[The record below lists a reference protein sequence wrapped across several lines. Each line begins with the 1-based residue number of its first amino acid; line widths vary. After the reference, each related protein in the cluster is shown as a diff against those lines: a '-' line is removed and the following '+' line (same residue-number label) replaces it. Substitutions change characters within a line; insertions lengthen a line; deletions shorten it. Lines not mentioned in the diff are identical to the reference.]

1 MAPMSVRQRLLQVR
15 APRRGLHDITPQ
27 VADAVSKAEVKAG
40 VCNLFLRHTSA
51 SLVLSENWDPTA
63 RQDLEAFFDRLVPE
77 GAEYFRHTLE
87 GPDDMPS
94 HIKSVLTQV
103 SLTIPILDGR
113 LALGTWQ
120 GIFLF
125 EHRDQPSTREVVVSI
140 F

>member
-1 MAPMSVRQRLLQVR
+1 MARMSVRQRILQVR
-15 APRRGLHDITPQ
+15 APKRGLHDITSQ
-27 VADAVSKAEVKAG
+27 VSDAVAKAGVQAG

-51 SLVLSENWDPTA
+51 SLILSENWDPTA

-77 GAEYFRHTLE
+77 GADYFRHTLE

-94 HIKSVLTQV
+94 HIKSVLTQA

-120 GIFLF
+120 GVFLF
-125 EHRDQPSTREVVVSI
+125 EHRDQPSSREVVVSI

>member
-1 MAPMSVRQRLLQVR
+1 MAPVSVRQKVLQVR
-15 APRRGLHDITPQ
+15 APKRGLHDITPQ
-27 VADAVSKAEVKAG
+27 VVEAVGHAGVKAG

-63 RQDLEAFFDRLVPE
+63 RQDLEAFFDRLVPD

-120 GIFLF
+120 GVFLF
-125 EHRDQPSTREVVVSI
+125 EHRDRPSTRDVVVSI